1 MYNLTGNFWE
11 LPELNT
17 GRWSHG
23 CGFYTREEQTVS
35 TQLQG
40 LQRPPI
46 IIRFI
51 RNTAIIVKPIV
62 GYFWLRLKASSMRTV
77 AVNL

>member
-1 MYNLTGNFWE
+1 MIHDMTRNMTGGYHTNTAVTMYNLTGNFWE

-35 TQLQG
+35 TQMTTETTQ
-40 LQRPPI
+40 
-46 IIRFI
+46 
-51 RNTAIIVKPIV
+51 TA
-62 GYFWLRLKASSMRTV
+62 RQ
-77 AVNL
+77 